1 MGTIKIGEA
10 EEKLISEI
18 ERLKEKHKMRMEGA
32 CLGLSVAR
40 RQIPEAED
48 NVTQTIIKQLDRTIK
63 CVNYLVGA
71 VQGIEFSKEYCEEK
85 FSIAWVEVYDR
96 SGSYYKY
103 GYGTPI
109 IGKPVTEKQFAFA
122 LEAWDREVCKRST
135 LVKELERGYPFDSI
149 CADIEDDIHKL
160 LYAYVRDF

>member
-18 ERLKEKHKMRMEGA
+18 ERIKEKHKKRMEGV

-48 NVTQTIIKQLDRTIK
+48 NVTQAIIKELDRTIT
-63 CVNYLVGA
+63 CVNYLA
-71 VQGIEFSKEYCEEK
+71 RAIQGIEFSEEHDEEK
-85 FSIAWVEVYDR
+85 FLISWAEIYDKT
-96 SGSYYKY
+96 GTYYKY
-103 GYGTPI
+103 GYGTT
-109 IGKPVTEKQFAFA
+109 KPVTKKQFVFA

>member
-18 ERLKEKHKMRMEGA
+18 ERIKEKHKIRMEGA
-32 CLGLSVAR
+32 CLGLKLAR

-48 NVTQTIIKQLDRTIK
+48 NATQAIIKQLDKTIK
-63 CVNYLVGA
+63 CVENLSKA
-71 VQGIEFSKEYCEEK
+71 IQGIEFSKEYDEEK
-85 FSIAWVEVYDR
+85 FSIAWVEIYDKTGTYCQYVY
-96 SGSYYKY
+96 
-103 GYGTPI
+103 
-109 IGKPVTEKQFAFA
+109 GKKNEPVTEKQFVFV